1 MTGSVK
7 GYRHTGNTNK
17 KQWKARTA
25 GEALSRPGYCIRAGE
40 KRDALEMILH
50 IEADAEEFDIV
61 SLEPACYRFASI
73 PSYIRNVTP

>member
-17 KQWKARTA
+17 KEWKARTE
-25 GEALSRPGYCIRAGE
+25 GEALSRPGCCIRAGE

-50 IEADAEEFDIV
+50 VEADTEELDVV
-61 SLEPACYRFASI
+61 SLEPARHVFAIGS
-73 PSYIRNVTP
+73 